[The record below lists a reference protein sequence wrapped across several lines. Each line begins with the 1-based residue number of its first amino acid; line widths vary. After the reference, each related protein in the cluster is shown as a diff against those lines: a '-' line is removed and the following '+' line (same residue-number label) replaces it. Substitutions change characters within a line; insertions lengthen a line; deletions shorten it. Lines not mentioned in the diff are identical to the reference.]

1 MSRVARSL
9 VVLLAAVWLLAMTGR
24 PALAEITGRPKII
37 DGDTIELQGQAI
49 RLYGIDAP
57 ELGQACTIKERTY
70 DCGMVARTALLDL
83 TAGVAVTCKVVPA
96 EPGRAAGEAKP
107 GRCFAQGYDLS
118 EGMAYTGWALALR
131 AVSERYLVFEE
142 RAHAAGRGLWK
153 GRFVTPWDWRGGAR
167 LAAQGAAE

>member
-1 MSRVARSL
+1 MRLVARSL

-70 DCGMVARTALLDL
+70 DCGLVARTALLDL
-83 TAGVAVTCKVVPA
+83 TAG
-96 EPGRAAGEAKP
+96 AGGFNAK
-107 GRCFAQGYDLS
+107 
-118 EGMAYTGWALALR
+118 
-131 AVSERYLVFEE
+131 
-142 RAHAAGRGLWK
+142 
-153 GRFVTPWDWRGGAR
+153 
-167 LAAQGAAE
+167 